1 MRRLTLLFVAGLL
14 GLGVAPALGAQPKTL
29 DIGANQ
35 SVWFEEDHTVPM
47 VAVSVSLPAGS
58 AYDPPAKAGLAAL
71 AAYLFNEGA
80 GNLNSTAYQDEL
92 ARRAIQLNLSPDR
105 DYFTLSFVT
114 LSTNLKDAFRL
125 IGLALQRPRFDGDAI
140 ARVRAQMLQS
150 LQQEG
155 EDPEAMASRRFYEL
169 FFAGHPYGHEV
180 GGTAQGLGAITA
192 ADLKGFAKTHWVRG
206 GVKIAVSG
214 DTDSVTLTSLLKSAF
229 GPLPATTPPA
239 PPRVQRSSAPSLTT
253 VAMAVP
259 QSTAQFGLP
268 GILRNDRDYLAGY
281 VANYIVGGGDF
292 SSRLTN
298 EVREKRGLTY
308 GISTSFGTFRGGG
321 YIIGQVATKRESMSE
336 SLAVVRDVLRSY
348 AQDGPTADELADAK
362 TYLTGSYPLAFSS
375 NSGIAAQLNSFQRD
389 GLPIEYVARRNSLIN
404 ALTLDDV
411 RRAARRLF
419 NPARLTIVVAGAPPV
434 AKKSGKPSKTA
445 TPR

>member
-1 MRRLTLLFVAGLL
+1 MLVAALFGLC
-14 GLGVAPALGAQPKTL
+14 VAPALGAQPKTI

-35 SVWFEEDHTVPM
+35 SVWFQEDHTVPM
-47 VAVSVSLPAGS
+47 VAVSISLPAGS
-58 AYDPPAKAGLAAL
+58 AYDPAARPGLAAL

-80 GNLNSTAYQDEL
+80 GNFNATTYQNEL

-114 LSTNLKDAFRL
+114 LSANLKDAFRL
-125 IGLALQRPRFDGDAI
+125 VGLALQRPRFDADAI

-180 GGTAQGLGAITA
+180 GGTGAGLAAITA
-192 ADLKGFAKTHWVRG
+192 ADLKAFARAHWVRG
-206 GVKIAVSG
+206 GAKIAVSG
-214 DTDSVTLTSLLKSAF
+214 DTDTATLTSLLKSAF
-229 GPLPATTPPA
+229 GPLPGNTLPA
-239 PPRVQRSSAPSLTT
+239 PPRVARYSAPRTIT
-253 VAMAVP
+253 VAMSVP
-259 QSTAQFGLP
+259 QSTAFFGLP
-268 GILRNDRDYLAGY
+268 GLLRSDPDYLAGY

-308 GISTSFGTFRGGG
+308 GISTSFGDFRGGG

-336 SLAVVRDVLRSY
+336 SLAVIRDVLRSY
-348 AQDGPTADELADAK
+348 AQDGPTADELSDAK
-362 TYLTGSYPLAFSS
+362 TYLTGSYPLSFSS
-375 NSGIAAQLNSFQRD
+375 NSGIAAQLNSFQRE
-389 GLPIEYVARRNSLIN
+389 GLPIEYVTRRNGLIN

-411 RRAARRLF
+411 RRTARRLF
-419 NPARLTIVVAGAPPV
+419 NPTRLVVVVAGAPPV
-434 AKKSGKPSKTA
+434 AKKSAKPGQTA
-445 TPR
+445 RPR